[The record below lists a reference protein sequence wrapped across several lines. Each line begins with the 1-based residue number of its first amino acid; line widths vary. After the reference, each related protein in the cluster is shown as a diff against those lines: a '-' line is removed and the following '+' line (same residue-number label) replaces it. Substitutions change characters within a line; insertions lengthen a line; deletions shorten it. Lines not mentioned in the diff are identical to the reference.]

1 MSRMCTVKNANLYDQ
16 HPRTCCCNTTKQRYA
31 FFRVVRVRKYTR
43 LRPYHHLTC
52 FSHYYTHCLTAHNCL
67 SVSITY
73 HLFIMKSSIQLIT
86 LCLLALL
93 QVDLVQSRTFH
104 FVSVWFK
111 RPYRVSRINIL
122 SAGNGQGIQQWISSV
137 HNCFADCFGRK
148 TSTGYR
154 VQAPRTTVSESN
166 ERRSIPIKSN
176 QLPNFW
182 STNNRDQSA
191 SSKSSGQTSMRLRIE
206 DSTIGRSPISRSH
219 AVITEENAARK
230 LRGTPIVP
238 AFYGRRRFLGIRKRD
253 LGSLFTIPTSSKRMK
268 LLGGPSLVRKRRIHW
283 SRVRSLRYWRLVT
296 ELALLRSTS
305 LKRPWIWRRR
315 SRRAKSLNFR
325 SWVIASTC
333 SCLLFDN
340 RKGCDRLY
348 GAI

>member
-148 TSTGYR
+148 TSTVYR
-154 VQAPRTTVSESN
+154 VQAPRHHAPLYPSQMNVVVFQSKA
-166 ERRSIPIKSN
+166 I
-176 QLPNFW
+176 NFL
-182 STNNRDQSA
+182 
-191 SSKSSGQTSMRLRIE
+191 TS
-206 DSTIGRSPISRSH
+206 DPQTIGTR
-219 AVITEENAARK
+219 V
-230 LRGTPIVP
+230 
-238 AFYGRRRFLGIRKRD
+238 RRRNRRD
-253 LGSLFTIPTSSKRMK
+253 
-268 LLGGPSLVRKRRIHW
+268 
-283 SRVRSLRYWRLVT
+283 
-296 ELALLRSTS
+296 
-305 LKRPWIWRRR
+305 RPRWD
-315 SRRAKSLNFR
+315 
-325 SWVIASTC
+325 C
-333 SCLLFDN
+333 E
-340 RKGCDRLY
+340 
-348 GAI
+348 